1 MALALTSLI
10 ITLPLGIY
18 EIYSNTVDAPVQP
31 WTSWKDV
38 HYGFSRV
45 DQYPAFLWRAIPALA
60 VPIEL
65 SRWTVPAIAFVFFG
79 YFGFAEE
86 ARRNYRLALLALD
99 SRVRK
104 GWAIIMGNGVSGSVF
119 STISFLHCTYAAVI
133 YTSGT
138 STNKAEVLPPY
149 PTSPSGKFLLPKETN
164 FGFKATT
171 DKSEMSE
178 RLTISANDQLYSPM

>member
-10 ITLPLGIY
+10 ITVPLGIY
-18 EIYSNTVDAPVQP
+18 EIYSNTADAPVQP

-65 SRWTVPAIAFVFFG
+65 SRWTVPAIAFIFFG

-86 ARRNYRLALLALD
+86 ARRSYHLAFLALIA
-99 SRVRK
+99 RVCK
-104 GWAIIMGNGVSGSVF
+104 GCAIIIGRAELGSVF
-119 STISFLHCTYAAVI
+119 AKIPWLH
-133 YTSGT
+133 
-138 STNKAEVLPPY
+138 
-149 PTSPSGKFLLPKETN
+149 
-164 FGFKATT
+164 
-171 DKSEMSE
+171 
-178 RLTISANDQLYSPM
+178 

>member
-10 ITLPLGIY
+10 ITVPLGIY

-45 DQYPAFLWRAIPALA
+45 DQYPAFLWRAIPTLA

-65 SRWTVPAIAFVFFG
+65 SRWTVPAIAFIFFA

-86 ARRNYRLALLALD
+86 ARRNYRLAFLALNT
-99 SRVRK
+99 RVRK
-104 GWAIIMGNGVSGSVF
+104 GWAIVMRKDIRRSVS
-119 STISFLHCTYAAVI
+119 STISFLRCTYVAVI

-138 STNKAEVLPPY
+138 STNIAGVLPPY
-149 PTSPSGKFLLPKETN
+149 PTSPSGKFLLPK
-164 FGFKATT
+164 
-171 DKSEMSE
+171 
-178 RLTISANDQLYSPM
+178 

>member
-10 ITLPLGIY
+10 ITVPLGIY

-65 SRWTVPAIAFVFFG
+65 SRWTVPAIAFIFFA

-86 ARRNYRLALLALD
+86 ARRHYRLAFLALNT
-99 SRVRK
+99 RVRRA
-104 GWAIIMGNGVSGSVF
+104 WAIITGKNDTTLVF
-119 STISFLHCTYAAVI
+119 SRMLFLCWTDTIVSPASRVSNT
-133 YTSGT
+133 
-138 STNKAEVLPPY
+138 KADVLPPY
-149 PTSPSGKFLLPKETN
+149 PTSPSGKFLLPKQGN
-164 FGFKATT
+164 FGSKSG
-171 DKSEMSE
+171 DDMVVRKSETTERSTMSTNE
-178 RLTISANDQLYSPM
+178 